1 MKLLLILLSF
11 FIISTNLYANEKE
24 NRLRGVILERISQ
37 FITYD
42 HSRKN
47 FTICVFDDE
56 DMKQSF
62 EELYDDRKYKNL
74 DIKVKNITSI
84 SEISKCDILYV
95 SDKNKQT
102 IKSIVEKKQ
111 AYTLLV
117 TDDVDILDDNFMLAL
132 YLEGN
137 KINFAINHKAIIDA
151 NLKINY
157 RLLKVAS
164 KVINPVK
171 K

>member
-1 MKLLLILLSF
+1 MKLLLILLSL

-37 FITYD
+37 FITYN

-47 FTICVFDDE
+47 FTICVFDNE
-56 DMKQSF
+56 EMKESF

-102 IKSIVEKKQ
+102 IKSIVDKKQ

-151 NLKINY
+151 RLKINY